1 MTSQDLQSI
10 ALIVSTGA
18 LFVSII
24 TFMINYRRG
33 KKMEQMKLSI
43 ELSSKLDNAENKIFE
58 KEDEIKEITDVNK
71 KNVVERS
78 LRDARLLYLN
88 HWEFFSFL
96 VNNDELKDKK
106 ILDYYKPNFKSG
118 VKQIFKKLP
127 DIRDNK
133 EQCEEIKRLMK
144 KWDPSYHSLHFR
156 A

>member
-118 VKQIFKKLP
+118 VQQIFKKLP